1 MIEIKTSLKIS
12 PPIKKLLGQPE
23 ETMRQ
28 SIWSGLTNLVEE
40 IEAKAVKE
48 APVKESHLV
57 NSITSSVS
65 HDAKKAEVSVT
76 ASYAE
81 YIHGG
86 TGLFGPLKRRIF
98 PKTKKALFWPGAEHP
113 VKSIKGMKPNPF
125 LTRALKKIQPQKV
138 FEDAILAHLKSIGI

>member
-1 MIEIKTSLKIS
+1 MIEIKTSLKITPS
-12 PPIKKLLGQPE
+12 VKRLLDQPE

-40 IEAKAVKE
+40 IEARAVKE
-48 APVKESHLV
+48 APVKSSHLV
-57 NSITSSVS
+57 NSITSSVA

-81 YIHGG
+81 YVHGG

-98 PKTKKALFWPGAEHP
+98 PRTKKALFWPGAAHP
-113 VKSIKGMKPNPF
+113 VRSIKGMKPNPF
-125 LTRALKKIQPQKV
+125 LTRALNKIRPQKV
-138 FEDAILAHLKSIGI
+138 FEDGVLAYLKRTE